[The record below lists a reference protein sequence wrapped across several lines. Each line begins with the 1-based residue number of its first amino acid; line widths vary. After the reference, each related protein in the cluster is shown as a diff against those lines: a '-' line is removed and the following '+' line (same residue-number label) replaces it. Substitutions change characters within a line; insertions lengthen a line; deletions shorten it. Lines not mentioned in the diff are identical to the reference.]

1 MWLEIISSTAYV
13 QSEYYNVQLLIIHEM
28 VYYSDWLFDM
38 KITERTHSW
47 PWPFTF
53 TNSIFKKILYTQGQ
67 SLITFSL
74 NNNSMSYGDLDL
86 WPRDTKFP
94 QDNFGY
100 IIYMFAMIEVNWKVF
115 FLYWKLLDSD
125 QRHDQLIF
133 DSVNPNPLWTYI
145 EHISIIY
152 SNTKF
157 DNTSIKNWPNGEPY
171 NYIATKKENISITF
185 SDLSEF
191 WYTVIQRNIHL
202 VCS

>member
-1 MWLEIISSTAYV
+1 MKWYIIRIGCLIWK
-13 QSEYYNVQLLIIHEM
+13 LLKELTPDLDLSLSLTQ
-28 VYYSDWLFDM
+28 YLKKD
-38 KITERTHSW
+38 
-47 PWPFTF
+47 
-53 TNSIFKKILYTQGQ
+53 IFFLNTQGQ

-191 WYTVIQRNIHL
+191 WYTVIQRNIHR